1 MHSAY
6 QLCCYAAEAQNL
18 LQELH
23 YSVGARLKHVP
34 HKDDYMQSQCL
45 SMHSSNTA
53 FMIMNITCSGSGSG
67 QGIPPPNYVVQTL
80 IPWHSCVV

>member
-1 MHSAY
+1 MHSTY

-34 HKDDYMQSQCL
+34 HKDDLYAV
-45 SMHSSNTA
+45 SMCEYAFFKHC
-53 FMIMNITCSGSGSG
+53 FMIMNITCSGSGLG

-80 IPWHSCVV
+80 IAWHSCAV